1 MGLKIPALALV
12 IIGWVSNKDDAVWLG
27 CGGEW
32 LEKEEE
38 VYAELEFDEG
48 DIAGSR
54 LVDGD
59 SALLL
64 STWIEFW
71 RKENCT
77 DED

>member
-12 IIGWVSNKDDAVWLG
+12 IIGWVNNKDDAVWLG

-32 LEKEEE
+32 LEKEEK
-38 VYAELEFDEG
+38 VYTELEFNEG

-64 STWIEFW
+64 SAWIEF
-71 RKENCT
+71 
-77 DED
+77 